1 MDIFLQIL
9 DETGLM
15 AHREGFCTGTAKSVS
30 RYNIY
35 LE

>member
-9 DETGLM
+9 DENGLM
-15 AHREGFCTGTAKSVS
+15 THREGFCTGTAKSVS
-30 RYNIY
+30 QYDIY